1 MQKYKDLTDIV
12 GKILDIGIVN
22 WCLPRIYLI
31 FLLKCIFFYKK
42 ALFNLKITSFVGK
55 SYFIMKTH
63 LFLAILIVLMSGCSY
78 NYYAPMPQNVP
89 LFRDSSEIR
98 FTVNKGYAEKVS
110 HLGAQAAI
118 TLSKQ
123 IALMANGNIGVSR
136 KQDHMT
142 TLGSDVGLGWFKAI
156 DDNWTVEAY
165 VVGGLNGLKSKYDD
179 TNLEGRLSSYRL
191 FVQPSI
197 GYRTGRFDFALTP
210 AFGYQQFLRINLY
223 DKGYMKQPLELK
235 PDYVV
240 LDNHKQTLLIE
251 PGLLIRYHWT
261 KYVSPQFQIMH
272 SSRLSHPEIPFGRW
286 NISIGVMFSSEDS
299 SMKNKPIK

>member
-1 MQKYKDLTDIV
+1 MHLFDI
-12 GKILDIGIVN
+12 
-22 WCLPRIYLI
+22 
-31 FLLKCIFFYKK
+31 CIEMYFFYKK
-42 ALFNLKITSFVGK
+42 ALFNSKISFFAVK

-63 LFLAILIVLMSGCSY
+63 VFLAILIMLMSGCSY

-98 FTVNKGYAEKVS
+98 FTINKGYTEKVS

-123 IALMANGNIGVSR
+123 IALMANGNIGVAR

-142 TLGSDVGLGWFKAI
+142 TLGYDVGLGWFKVI
-156 DDNWTVEAY
+156 DDSWTVEAY
-165 VVGGLNGLKSKYDD
+165 LLGGLNGLLFKYDD
-179 TNLEGRLSSYRL
+179 ASLEGRLSSYRL

-210 AFGYQQFLRINLY
+210 AFGYQKFLGVSLY
-223 DKGYMKQPLELK
+223 DKDHKKQPLELK
-235 PDYVV
+235 SDYVV
-240 LDNHKQTLLIE
+240 LDNHKQALLIE

-261 KYVSPQFQIMH
+261 KYVSPQLQIMH
-272 SSRLSHPEIPFGRW
+272 SSRLSHPEVPFGRW
-286 NISIGVMFSSEDS
+286 NISIGVVFSSEDRS
-299 SMKNKPIK
+299 PKK